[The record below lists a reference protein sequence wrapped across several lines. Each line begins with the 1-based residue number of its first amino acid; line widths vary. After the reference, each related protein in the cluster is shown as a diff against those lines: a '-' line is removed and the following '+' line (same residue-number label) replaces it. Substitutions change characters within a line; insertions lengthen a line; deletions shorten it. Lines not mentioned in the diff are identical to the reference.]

1 MVTAWQQERR
11 RKQAQGLK
19 SEAVAGL
26 EALLSGVGG
35 ITDEQERQKR
45 AAMAAED
52 RDRKIKREADEAQ
65 LAINERSYRR
75 SREAAADAADA
86 EERKAREEDRRAATE
101 ARVLR
106 AKGEESQR
114 ASVLRQKQ
122 TEDALENLKRRAAGG
137 ASEEDLRR
145 VAMADDALGELDDD
159 AVRAV
164 MLEAQGEERERA
176 AKEAKNAA
184 QIETEGA
191 KAANLE
197 AKTTKTLRPKPA
209 PSAAAVGVKQAKD
222 SMGLRKEFSGRP
234 EIKTAVESGAA
245 FRKMEQAAKNPSAA
259 GDLSLVF
266 SFMKVL
272 DPGSTVR
279 EGEFA
284 NAQNATGVPEA
295 IRNQLN
301 RVVSGERLNPAQRAD
316 FLEQARRFRDAY
328 ASDAAKVREQY
339 RGIAQRSGLN
349 PIDVVG
355 EDEAPAPAA
364 AASPAVVP
372 DDTPA
377 MPPMVRVTLNGEV
390 FEIDRADLPAAL
402 ADGAKVVR

>member
-35 ITDEQERQKR
+35 IADEQEHQKR
-45 AAMAAED
+45 AALLKQQSEAKAASDAAELE
-52 RDRKIKREADEAQ
+52 RRKAR
-65 LAINERSYRR
+65 
-75 SREAAADAADA
+75 DAADLAMEREKMGA
-86 EERKAREEDRRAATE
+86 EQARADRLERAA
-101 ARVLR
+101 VLR

-122 TEDALENLKRRAAGG
+122 TEDALTNLKRRAAGG

-176 AKEAKNAA
+176 AKEAKAGAEVDAA
-184 QIETEGA
+184 RALATQR
-191 KAANLE
+191 
-197 AKTTKTLRPKPA
+197 LRPKTGPGRGA
-209 PSAAAVGVKQAKD
+209 PRAASATGAPDGSAGAPPKPKKILPPSDIAD
-222 SMGLRKEFSGRP
+222 LSNERNNIDAIGRIREMASDP
-234 EIKTAVESGAA
+234 EIVTGAIAGRVQSGAA
-245 FRKMEQAAKNPSAA
+245 SVADTAKWSKFTTAVQIANKLLARAVEGGRMTDADASFYQKILASPNLGKEQFNA
-259 GDLSLVF
+259 
-266 SFMKVL
+266 VL
-272 DPGSTVR
+272 DLMDEMARETLVGKAQALSEAGYDVPASILAVQKSVQST
-279 EGEFA
+279 
-284 NAQNATGVPEA
+284 
-295 IRNQLN
+295 
-301 RVVSGERLNPAQRAD
+301 
-316 FLEQARRFRDAY
+316 
-328 ASDAAKVREQY
+328 
-339 RGIAQRSGLN
+339 
-349 PIDVVG
+349 
-355 EDEAPAPAA
+355 
-364 AASPAVVP
+364 SPAVVP

>member
-35 ITDEQERQKR
+35 IADEQERQKR
-45 AAMAAED
+45 AALLKQQSEAKAASDAAELE
-52 RDRKIKREADEAQ
+52 RRKAR
-65 LAINERSYRR
+65 
-75 SREAAADAADA
+75 DAADLAMEREKMGA
-86 EERKAREEDRRAATE
+86 EQARADRLERAA
-101 ARVLR
+101 VLR

-328 ASDAAKVREQY
+328 ASDAAKVRDQY

-364 AASPAVVP
+364 AAPAVVP